1 MIDKQICD
9 EEFNKYFEEETN
21 KQTFKIKMEEPMKLI
36 INYDYYFIL
45 LKKIERLES
54 KVKMLEKYKDD
65 YKRMKDNFD
74 AKVEVVTK
82 LHEDL
87 EEYSNKLNEVVKEK
101 NKILDENKKIKKELE
116 IKTINNQELSDNIDY
131 IGKLLGIEEGS
142 VIDDIFDKIKSIN
155 NTLATIKNLDN
166 TVLNY
171 KIHQIS
177 EYIGNLKPLTE
188 QETGIKEMLKL
199 AYKEDNIKNLETSFK
214 TICHLEDFEIA
225 IWNIKDIIEGDIND

>member
-1 MIDKQICD
+1 MNDKQMCD

-21 KQTFKIKMEEPMKLI
+21 KQTFNIKMEEPMKLI

-45 LKKIERLES
+45 LKKLERLES
-54 KVKMLEKYKDD
+54 KAKMLEKYKDD

-74 AKVEVVTK
+74 VKVEVVTK

-87 EEYSNKLNEVVKEK
+87 EEYNNKLNEVIKER

-177 EYIGNLKPLTE
+177 EYIDNLKPLTE
-188 QETGIKEMLKL
+188 EETEIKEMLKL
-199 AYKEDNIKNLETSFK
+199 AYKEDNIKNFETSFK

-225 IWNIKDIIEGDIND
+225 IWNIKDILKGDIND

>member
-1 MIDKQICD
+1 MTTK
-9 EEFNKYFEEETN
+9 EFEERELSQLISDLRDINTY
-21 KQTFKIKMEEPMKLI
+21 TSFKNGAYIYDLGRYQGLLLVNEINRLNNI
-36 INYDYYFIL
+36 IDELSQY
-45 LKKIERLES
+45 LE
-54 KVKMLEKYKDD
+54 
-65 YKRMKDNFD
+65 
-74 AKVEVVTK
+74 
-82 LHEDL
+82 EDL
-87 EEYSNKLNEVVKEK
+87 KQQYRDCGHRNNTIREVYNKLNEVIKER

-177 EYIGNLKPLTE
+177 EYIDNLKPLTE
-188 QETGIKEMLKL
+188 EETEIKEMLKL
-199 AYKEDNIKNLETSFK
+199 AYKEDNIKNFETSFK

-225 IWNIKDIIEGDIND
+225 IWNIKDILKGDIND